1 MTSASCAG
9 WEGVLAM
16 REAYSTYAD
25 RMNEPLSWFDAHLD
39 LAYLALC
46 GRDMR
51 SADLATCGGP
61 DLPAAVTLPS
71 LREGRVRAALATI
84 FTESDG
90 KDAPIAY
97 PSGDAEAAH
106 RAGVAQLRVYEEW
119 ARASEAT
126 IANSPSQKEAAG
138 GRVPSFPRV
147 DSPGNAERSS
157 PLNLGILIEGADPIR
172 SPDELAWWTE
182 RGVVAIGLAWA
193 KASRY
198 AGGNATE
205 LGLTDL
211 GRALVR
217 EMDRL
222 GVVHDVSHLSDAA
235 LADLLLATDR
245 PVIASH
251 SNCRAIITSQ
261 PIASSPRW
269 PMRGVVQRHLADDTI
284 REIVRRGG
292 IIGLNLF
299 SPFLIPGGV
308 RDRRATIAEA
318 VAHVERVCELAGDRE
333 HVGLGSDMDGG
344 FSAGTMPEGINRPAE
359 LTRLAGALAAHG
371 WSERDVRGFAF
382 DNWERFFA
390 KHSPGAFGASGGEAT

>member
-1 MTSASCAG
+1 MQ
-9 WEGVLAM
+9 
-16 REAYSTYAD
+16 EAYSTYAD
-25 RMNEPLSWFDAHLD
+25 RMSEPLTWFDAHLD

-51 SADLATCGGP
+51 SADLSTCGGP

-84 FTESDG
+84 FTEADG

-97 PSGDAEAAH
+97 PSDDADAAH
-106 RAGVAQLRVYEEW
+106 RAGVAQLDVYEEW
-119 ARASEAT
+119 GKAGE
-126 IANSPSQKEAAG
+126 IALPAWAG
-138 GRVPSFPRV
+138 HETPTRI
-147 DSPGNAERSS
+147 A
-157 PLNLGILIEGADPIR
+157 ILMEGADPIR
-172 SPDELAWWTE
+172 SPEELGWWKA

-235 LADLLLATDR
+235 LADLLRATDR
-245 PVIASH
+245 PLIASH
-251 SNCRAIITSQ
+251 SNCRAIITSS
-261 PIASSPRW
+261 PVAASLNW
-269 PMRGVVQRHLADDTI
+269 PARGMIQRHLTDDSI

-292 IIGLNLF
+292 VIGLNLF
-299 SPFLIPGGV
+299 SPFLIPGGE
-308 RDRRATIAEA
+308 RDRRATIVQAL
-318 VAHVERVCELAGDRE
+318 AHVERVCDLADDRE

-344 FSAGTMPEGINRPAE
+344 FSAATMPEGINRPAD
-359 LTRLAGALAAHG
+359 LTRLAEALAARG
-371 WSERDVRGFAF
+371 WTDPEIMGFAHG
-382 DNWERFFA
+382 NWRRFFA
-390 KHSPGAFGASGGEAT
+390 RHSPGAFVAEAT

>member
-1 MTSASCAG
+1 
-9 WEGVLAM
+9 M
-16 REAYSTYAD
+16 R
-25 RMNEPLSWFDAHLD
+25 H
-39 LAYLALC
+39 
-46 GRDMR
+46 
-51 SADLATCGGP
+51 ADLATCGGP

-84 FTESDG
+84 FTEADG

-119 ARASEAT
+119 AKAGEAT
-126 IANSPSQKEAAG
+126 VG
-138 GRVPSFPRV
+138 GGSKREVALRF
-147 DSPGNAERSS
+147 
-157 PLNLGILIEGADPIR
+157 GILIEGADPIR
-172 SPDELAWWTE
+172 SPDELAWWKE

-211 GRALVR
+211 GGALVK

-235 LADLLLATDR
+235 LGELLRATDR
-245 PVIASH
+245 PLIASH
-251 SNCRAIITSQ
+251 SNCRAIITS
-261 PIASSPRW
+261 SPVAGSLNW
-269 PMRGVVQRHLADDTI
+269 PAQGMIQRHLTDDSI

-308 RDRRATIAEA
+308 RDRRATIVEA
-318 VAHVERVCELAGDRE
+318 VAHVEWVCDLAGDRV

-344 FSAGTMPEGINRPAE
+344 FSAAKMPEGIDRPAD
-359 LTRLAGALAAHG
+359 LMRLSEALAARG
-371 WSERDVRGFAF
+371 WSGREIEGFAGG
-382 DNWERFFA
+382 NWRRFFA
-390 KHSPGAFGASGGEAT
+390 KHAPGAFGGEAT